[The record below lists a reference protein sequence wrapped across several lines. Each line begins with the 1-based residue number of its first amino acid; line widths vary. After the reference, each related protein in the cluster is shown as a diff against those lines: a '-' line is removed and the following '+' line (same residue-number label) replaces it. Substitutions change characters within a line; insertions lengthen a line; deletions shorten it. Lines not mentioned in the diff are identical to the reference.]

1 MADLYV
7 MTDDK
12 KHIVR
17 IDQLMNSLSI
27 QKAVDVEWNLLY
39 LRDYDSLA
47 VKLSSYN
54 SRENA
59 ESALRIVMA
68 ELIGCVNTGQSRV
81 LELYNDEEQNEL
93 GALADVWMV

>member
-7 MTDDK
+7 MTDNK

-59 ESALRIVMA
+59 ESALRIIMT